1 MYPTLFTIGPFTVH
15 SFGLCVALGFL
26 AALYAMTRLA
36 RRGFVP
42 GLPEEGVSQLVICA
56 MAGGAA
62 GARFAYVCEHWS
74 VEFAGRPFVEV
85 FRFDKGGLMFYGGL
99 FGAIVVIALFSRAK
113 KVSLIRV
120 LDLCAAVL
128 PLGHAFGRVGC
139 FLNGCCFGRV
149 CESALSVTYP
159 AHSPAWWE
167 QVGEGLIGRG
177 APESLP
183 VLPSQL
189 IEAVANLV
197 LFAALF
203 ALARRKPSKGFLSG
217 VYLIC
222 YAAIRFI
229 TETLRS
235 DPRMMVGPLTIS
247 QFLSLCLL
255 VAGAAIILLGRKT
268 GDKGEQETEDNGN
281 DRA

>member
-1 MYPTLFTIGPFTVH
+1 M
-15 SFGLCVALGFL
+15 CVALGFL
-26 AALYAMTRLA
+26 AALGAVTFLA
-36 RRGFVP
+36 RRGFIP
-42 GLPEEGVSQLVICA
+42 GFPEEGASQLVLCA

-62 GARFAYVCEHWS
+62 GARIAYVCEHWS
-74 VEFAGRPFVEV
+74 AEYAGRPFTEV

-99 FGAIVVIALFSRAK
+99 FGAIAAIALFSRAK
-113 KVSLIRV
+113 KVPLLRV
-120 LDLCAAVL
+120 LDLCAAVV

-139 FLNGCCFGRV
+139 FLNGCCYGRA
-149 CESALSVTYP
+149 CDSALSVTYP

-167 QVGEGLIGRG
+167 QVGAGLIGRG

-197 LFAALF
+197 LFSILF
-203 ALARRKPSKGFLSG
+203 TWARRKPAKGLLSG
-217 VYLIC
+217 AYLMA
-222 YAAIRFI
+222 YAAIRFF

-247 QFLSLCLL
+247 QFLSLCAFA
-255 VAGAAIILLGRKT
+255 AGVAIILLGRRA
-268 GDKGEQETEDNGN
+268 GDRGRETEDNGHGQ
-281 DRA
+281 A

>member
-1 MYPTLFTIGPFTVH
+1 MYPTLFTVGPLTVH

-26 AALYAMTRLA
+26 AALFAMTHLA
-36 RRGFVP
+36 RRGLVP

-74 VEFAGRPFVEV
+74 AEYAGRPFFEV
-85 FRFDKGGLMFYGGL
+85 FRLDKGGLMFYGGL
-99 FGAIVVIALFSRAK
+99 FGAIAAIALFTRAK
-113 KVSLIRV
+113 KVRLVSV
-120 LDLCAAVL
+120 LDLCAAGL

-139 FLNGCCFGRV
+139 FLNGCCYGRV
-149 CESALSVTYP
+149 CDGALSVTYP

-167 QVGEGLIGRG
+167 QVGSGLIGRG

-189 IEAVANLV
+189 VEAAANLV
-197 LFAALF
+197 LFAVIF
-203 ALARRKPSKGFLSG
+203 AWARRKPAEGLLSG
-217 VYLIC
+217 AYLLS
-222 YAAIRFI
+222 YAAIRFF

-247 QFLSLCLL
+247 QFISLFLIA
-255 VAGAAIILLGRKT
+255 AGAAFLLHARRVTRRGA
-268 GDKGEQETEDNGN
+268 GANADP
-281 DRA
+281 

>member
-1 MYPTLFTIGPFTVH
+1 MYPTLFTIGPLTVH

-26 AALYAMTRLA
+26 AALHAMTRLA

-42 GLPEEGVSQLVICA
+42 GLPEEGVSQLVLCA

-74 VEFAGRPFVEV
+74 AEYAGRPFFEV

-99 FGAIVVIALFSRAK
+99 FGAIAAIVLFSRAK
-113 KVSLIRV
+113 KVGLVRL
-120 LDLCAAVL
+120 LDLCAAAL

-149 CESALSVTYP
+149 CDSAISVTYP
-159 AHSPAWWE
+159 AHTAVWWE
-167 QVGEGLIGRG
+167 QVGAGLIGRA

-189 IEAVANLV
+189 IEAAANLV
-197 LFAALF
+197 LFAALY
-203 ALARRKPSKGFLSG
+203 AWARKKPADGLVSG
-217 VYLIC
+217 AYLVA
-222 YAAIRFI
+222 YAAIRLF

-235 DPRMMVGPLTIS
+235 DPRMMVGPFTIS
-247 QFLSLCLL
+247 QFISLGLAACGAWLL
-255 VAGAAIILLGRKT
+255 LRRA
-268 GDKGEQETEDNGN
+268 EQS
-281 DRA
+281 R

>member
-26 AALYAMTRLA
+26 AALHAMTRLA

>member
-26 AALYAMTRLA
+26 AALHAMTRLA

-42 GLPEEGVSQLVICA
+42 GLPEEGASLLVICA